1 MPALCVAWLRISRA
15 SPEIYSGFVAVRAR
29 GPLPNEECIEVSHEA
44 RANHGTELLCGQ
56 PFSLPSVED
65 CYHWANRC
73 LDMWNDSVDHAA
85 QLSLLRMADA
95 WLQLAFEQADAA

>member
-1 MPALCVAWLRISRA
+1 M
-15 SPEIYSGFVAVRAR
+15 
-29 GPLPNEECIEVSHEA
+29 SHEA

-95 WLQLAFEQADAA
+95 WLRLASEQEVDLVGTFGVDRATLYRPQAAERPA